1 MLTRFSDDRPQTS
14 PGRLSSVLA
23 TAFLCLGCSAAGPGI
38 GRTAT
43 PVNVGSALVD
53 TSTDD
58 LGFLVGLL
66 EDPAVPSPFRR
77 QAATRLASSGSTEAA
92 LVIARVLRDGD
103 ETVRVVVL
111 EGIRLA
117 APLPLEMVQELVV
130 LVEDAVV
137 SPESAALVLAGIP
150 PEAVRL
156 VVARMEAGQ
165 ERDRRVLL
173 QDLLGRLGDPLAPRS
188 LVDALGR
195 TDDEI
200 ELASIDAALRRWS
213 NMRGRMTTEDWQ
225 AWWNSLSMEGD
236 QSQGMRRLA
245 NRIAREAARASA
257 AEARALEAETRADRM
272 AVRIAEL
279 HARLLALLPESEQL
293 TRIQNMLRDDEPQV
307 RLAAIGQVE
316 RMLQD
321 ARVLPDGIR
330 QDLIGRLGDVDP
342 AIRIRSAEVLD
353 AMGAADFGVT
363 LVRSLENESD
373 PAVIR
378 AGLRV
383 LGSRPRPEA
392 VAFAI
397 DRLRDTDGETERLA
411 ARVIASVAIEGA
423 LDPADR
429 EMVRR
434 RFAEDRGSIDTRDEA
449 RLAVL
454 LADQPDMEIA
464 LLDAVEEPVRRGAAE
479 AYRTLGRRDLLL
491 AASVGSAQGSRN
503 EAVARVA
510 IQAWA
515 ATDDSVG
522 TKNVEALID
531 LRPDPQGPDAE
542 VEVATWRAAMGRIL
556 EAMPVV
562 DIAAS
567 EELLREEV
575 ELLEVRWAM
584 LRRGASPESS
594 LSPELRA
601 DLQAL
606 FGRNLLVAGR
616 PLEAAAQLRAA
627 GGEEIDSPLRG
638 ELFTAL
644 LLAEEWDDAFGLNP
658 VPEAWIAFL
667 EGRLD
672 LETEF
677 GRRLADEI
685 ERRFEGRLDDAFV
698 VRIDA
703 VRDRFAPTTTLGG

>member
-1 MLTRFSDDRPQTS
+1 MA
-14 PGRLSSVLA
+14 SV
-23 TAFLCLGCSAAGPGI
+23 
-38 GRTAT
+38 
-43 PVNVGSALVD
+43 PVTIAPVLVD
-53 TSTDD
+53 PNADD

-66 EDPAVPSPFRR
+66 EDPAVPSSFRR
-77 QAATRLASSGSTEAA
+77 EATTRLAASGGAEGA
-92 LVIARVLRDGD
+92 LAIARVLRNGD
-103 ETVRVVVL
+103 ETVRDVVL

-117 APLPLEMVQELVV
+117 APLPLAMVQELLV
-130 LVEDAVV
+130 LVEEGILK
-137 SPESAALVLAGIP
+137 PESAALVLVGIP

-156 VVARMEAGQ
+156 VVARMEAS
-165 ERDRRVLL
+165 EDRDRRILL
-173 QDLLGRLGDPLAPRS
+173 HDLLGRLGDPLAPRS
-188 LVDALGR
+188 LVQALAR
-195 TDDEI
+195 VDDEI

-213 NMRGRMTTEDWQ
+213 NMQGRMTTEDWQ
-225 AWWNSLSMEGD
+225 VWWNSLSMEGD

-257 AEARALEAETRADRM
+257 AEARALEAEMRADRM

-279 HARLLALLPESEQL
+279 HARLLALLPEAEQV
-293 TRIQNMLRDDEPQV
+293 TRIQDMLRDDEPQV
-307 RLAAIGQVE
+307 RLAAIGQMQ

-330 QDLIGRLGDVDP
+330 QDLVGRLGDTDP

-353 AMGAADFGVT
+353 AMGAAEFGVT
-363 LVRSLENESD
+363 LVRSLENEFD
-373 PAVIR
+373 PEVIR

-397 DRLRDTDGETERLA
+397 DRLRDADGETERLA

-423 LDPADR
+423 LDPDDR
-429 EMVRR
+429 ELVRR

-454 LADQPDMEIA
+454 LADQPDVEIA
-464 LLDAVEEPVRRGAAE
+464 LLASVDEPVRRGAAE

-491 AASVGSAQGSRN
+491 EASAGSSAGSRN
-503 EAVARVA
+503 ETVARVA

-522 TKNVEALID
+522 KNNVQALLD
-531 LRPDPQGPDAE
+531 
-542 VEVATWRAAMGRIL
+542 
-556 EAMPVV
+556 
-562 DIAAS
+562 
-567 EELLREEV
+567 
-575 ELLEVRWAM
+575 
-584 LRRGASPESS
+584 LRRGASSESS
-594 LSPELRA
+594 LSDELRA
-601 DLQAL
+601 DLQTL

-616 PLEAAAQLRAA
+616 PLEAAVQLRAA
-627 GGEEIDSPLRG
+627 GGEGLDSPLRG

-658 VPEAWIAFL
+658 APEAWIAFL
-667 EGRLD
+667 ESRPD

-677 GRRLADEI
+677 GSRLADEI
-685 ERRFEGRLDDAFV
+685 ERRFEGRLDDALL

-703 VRDRFAPTTTLGG
+703 VRDRLSSATTLGG

>member
-1 MLTRFSDDRPQTS
+1 MA
-14 PGRLSSVLA
+14 SV
-23 TAFLCLGCSAAGPGI
+23 
-38 GRTAT
+38 
-43 PVNVGSALVD
+43 PVTIAPVLVD
-53 TSTDD
+53 PNADD

-66 EDPAVPSPFRR
+66 EDPAVPSSFRR
-77 QAATRLASSGSTEAA
+77 EATTRLAASGGAEGA
-92 LVIARVLRDGD
+92 LAIARVLRNGD
-103 ETVRVVVL
+103 ETVRDVVL

-117 APLPLEMVQELVV
+117 APLPLAMVQELLV
-130 LVEDAVV
+130 LVEEGILK
-137 SPESAALVLAGIP
+137 PESAALVLVGIP

-156 VVARMEAGQ
+156 VVARMEAS
-165 ERDRRVLL
+165 EDRDRRILL
-173 QDLLGRLGDPLAPRS
+173 HDLLGRLGDPLAPRS
-188 LVDALGR
+188 LVQALAR
-195 TDDEI
+195 VDDEI

-213 NMRGRMTTEDWQ
+213 NMQGRMTTEDWQ
-225 AWWNSLSMEGD
+225 VWWNSLSMEGD

-257 AEARALEAETRADRM
+257 AEARALEAEMRADRM

-279 HARLLALLPESEQL
+279 HARLLALLPEAEQV
-293 TRIQNMLRDDEPQV
+293 TRIQDMLRDDEPQV
-307 RLAAIGQVE
+307 RLAAIGQMQ

-330 QDLIGRLGDVDP
+330 QDLVGRLGDTDP

-353 AMGAADFGVT
+353 AMGAAEFGVT
-363 LVRSLENESD
+363 LVRSLENEFD
-373 PAVIR
+373 PEVIR

-397 DRLRDTDGETERLA
+397 DRLRDADGETERLA

-423 LDPADR
+423 LDPDDR
-429 EMVRR
+429 ELVRR

-454 LADQPDMEIA
+454 LADQPDVEIA
-464 LLDAVEEPVRRGAAE
+464 LLASVDEPVRRGAAE

-491 AASVGSAQGSRN
+491 EASAGSSAGSRN
-503 EAVARVA
+503 ETVARVA

-522 TKNVEALID
+522 KNNVQALLD
-531 LRPDPQGPDAE
+531 LRPDPTGPEAE
-542 VEVATWRAAMGRIL
+542 VDVATWRSAMGRIL
-556 EAMPVV
+556 EAMPVS

-567 EELLREEV
+567 EKLLEDEV
-575 ELLEVRWAM
+575 ELLEGRWAM
-584 LRRGASPESS
+584 LRRGASSESS
-594 LSPELRA
+594 LSDELRA
-601 DLQAL
+601 DLQTL

-616 PLEAAAQLRAA
+616 PLEAAVQLRAA
-627 GGEEIDSPLRG
+627 GGEGLDSPLRG

-658 VPEAWIAFL
+658 APEAWIAFL
-667 EGRLD
+667 ESRPD

-677 GRRLADEI
+677 GSRLADEI
-685 ERRFEGRLDDAFV
+685 ERRFEGRLDDALL

-703 VRDRFAPTTTLGG
+703 VRDRLSSATTLGG